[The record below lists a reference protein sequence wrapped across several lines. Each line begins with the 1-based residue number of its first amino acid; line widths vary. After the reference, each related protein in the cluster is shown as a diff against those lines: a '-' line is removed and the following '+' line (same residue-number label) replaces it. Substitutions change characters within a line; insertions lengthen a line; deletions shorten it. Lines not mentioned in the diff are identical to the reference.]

1 MSIARVQRPCGNP
14 TPKAKD
20 KRTPGQRMAAE
31 RKAARRTAATATANR
46 ADVHTTGVQHQ
57 SCAAILRG

>member
-31 RKAARRTAATATANR
+31 RKAARRTAATATANSG
-46 ADVHTTGVQHQ
+46 T
-57 SCAAILRG
+57 